1 MGARVVLLQVR
12 RAVALGL
19 AASLLAGGLALSAGT
34 AAAAGGQVTVSA
46 DVLQDLAL
54 TLSTGTVSF
63 GSVVPSGSP
72 YTVGS
77 AVTVTVQA
85 NVPYHLQ
92 HSATS
97 LVRSGGTEALPPLQ
111 YADAGSGA
119 FAEFPGAAATVKS
132 GGPTAG
138 TSYAFDYRV
147 TVPWTGAPPGNYTGG
162 VTYQVMAQ

>member
-1 MGARVVLLQVR
+1 MGARSISTRVR
-12 RAVALGL
+12 KAAAAGL
-19 AASLLAGGLALSAGT
+19 ALALLAGGLALVAGT
-34 AAAAGGQVTVSA
+34 AAAAGGQVSVSA

-63 GSVVPSGSP
+63 GGVVPSGSP
-72 YTVGS
+72 YTVGG

-92 HSATS
+92 HSATA

-111 YADAGSGA
+111 YADAGSGN
-119 FAEFPGAAATVKS
+119 FAGFPGTATTAKS

-138 TSYAFDYRV
+138 DSYAFDYRV
-147 TVPWTGAPPGNYTGG
+147 TVPWTGAPPGTYTGG
-162 VTYQVMAQ
+162 VTYQVIAQ